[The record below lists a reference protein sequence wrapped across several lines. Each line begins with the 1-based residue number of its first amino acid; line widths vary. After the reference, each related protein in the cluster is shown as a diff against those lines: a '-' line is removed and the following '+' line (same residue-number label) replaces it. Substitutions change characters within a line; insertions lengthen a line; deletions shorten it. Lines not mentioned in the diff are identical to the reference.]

1 MLSNSS
7 KYAIRAVLYLA
18 NNSSINHK
26 LGSKKIAEGIDIPAP
41 FLAKIFQILSK
52 GNIIKSTKGPNGGF
66 YLTEKELS
74 NNLLRVIESIDGLGA
89 FNSCFI
95 GLPTCSEENQCA
107 VHHIVV
113 PFRTALLKELTE
125 RSIADFAEDTRKGK
139 TFIFTK

>member
-18 NNSSINHK
+18 NNSSAEKK
-26 LGSKKIAEGIDIPAP
+26 LGSKKIAEEIDIPAP
-41 FLAKIFQILSK
+41 FLAKIFQVLSK
-52 GNIIKSTKGPNGGF
+52 ANIISSTKGPNGGF

-74 NNLLRVIESIDGLGA
+74 KNLLRIIESIDGLNA
-89 FNSCFI
+89 FNSCFM

-113 PFRTALLKELTE
+113 PFRDALLKELSG
-125 RSIADFAEDTRKGK
+125 RSISEFAEDAKNGK

>member
-1 MLSNSS
+1 M
-7 KYAIRAVLYLA
+7 
-18 NNSSINHK
+18 
-26 LGSKKIAEGIDIPAP
+26 GSKKIAEGIDIPAP

-52 GNIIKSTKGPNGGF
+52 ANIIKSTKGPNGGF

>member
-18 NNSSINHK
+18 NNSSVEKK
-26 LGSKKIAEGIDIPAP
+26 LGSKKIAEEIDIPAP

-52 GNIIKSTKGPNGGF
+52 AHIIKSTKGPNGGF
-66 YLTEKELS
+66 YLTKKELS
-74 NNLLRVIESIDGLGA
+74 KNLLRVIESIDGLHA
-89 FNSCFI
+89 FNSCFL

-113 PFRTALLKELTE
+113 PFRDTLLKELSG
-125 RSIADFAEDTRKGK
+125 RSISEFAEDARKGK